1 MENLI
6 QEALTPTTT
15 NILGF
20 EALSLG
26 DKFSLFYK
34 EMTLTTDKRLAL
46 LSKSVHKVDTT
57 PAQKNI
63 ENKNILYVK
72 KTTLPLLVPKG
83 YRPGLGSMAAHT
95 KAVRNGV
102 FIITSLKTEAGRL
115 YDWLKQIIK
124 TGRMDKSFTWTV
136 TDFDTALI
144 ESVNFLKSL
153 PVTDRQVTY
162 PLGQVYISF
171 EELYEIVA
179 GFNHSVDMIGGRD
192 AEIIAKELTAVYE
205 LGDLLVTKIKA
216 NDLVLKEEAIKDIES
231 SCNRFVD
238 LCNLAGANMVLLNE
252 LTAVFKSQVETLAK
266 I

>member
-6 QEALTPTTT
+6 QVALTPTSTS
-15 NILGF
+15 IHGF

-46 LSKSVHKVDTT
+46 LNKSVHKVDITA
-57 PAQKNI
+57 AQKNI
-63 ENKNILYVK
+63 KAKNILYVK
-72 KTTLPLLVPKG
+72 KTTTQLLVPEG

-95 KAVRNGV
+95 KAVREGV
-102 FIITSLKTEAGRL
+102 YIITSLKTEAGRL

-124 TGRMDKSFTWTV
+124 TGRMDKSYQWNV
-136 TDFDTALI
+136 TDFDKAL
-144 ESVNFLKSL
+144 ESSVNFLKTL
-153 PVTDRQVTY
+153 PPRDRQVTY

-171 EELYEIVA
+171 EEFYEIVS
-179 GFNHSVDMIGGRD
+179 GFNHSVEMIGSRD
-192 AEIIAKELTAVYE
+192 AEIIAKELTAVYD
-205 LGDLLVTKIKA
+205 LGSLLTTKIKA
-216 NDLVLKEEAIKDIES
+216 NDLVLSPEAILDIET

-252 LTAVFKSQVETLAK
+252 LTAVFKAQADTFAK
-266 I
+266 F